1 MNDVKRAFGPR
12 SAAAAGRSGRPLA
25 ARARAWLSRN
35 GPLLL
40 MALPAMAVL
49 FTFSY
54 MSMPGILLA
63 FKDYKAAL
71 GLYGSE
77 WVGLSNFEYL
87 FSTGI
92 ALRIIRN
99 TLWLNTLFIV
109 ANLVCSL
116 LIAVLLH
123 EIYDRFASRIYQS
136 ILFFPFFVSW
146 VIVGFFVY
154 ILMSTDT
161 GAVNGVLKALGLE
174 PVNWYSTPEAWP
186 VVLVLSNLWHSL
198 GYFTVIYLAGMIGIN
213 PEYYEA
219 ARIDGASRLQEIT
232 KIMLPL
238 IRPLIIINLLLAI
251 GRIFFANFDLFVNV
265 IRNQGALLPTT
276 DVLDTYVFRSL
287 TVLGNFNM
295 ASAAGVFQAVV
306 GFTLVMLSNWVVRRL
321 DPEQGLF

>member
-1 MNDVKRAFGPR
+1 
-12 SAAAAGRSGRPLA
+12 
-25 ARARAWLSRN
+25 
-35 GPLLL
+35 
-40 MALPAMAVL
+40 
-49 FTFSY
+49 
-54 MSMPGILLA
+54 
-63 FKDYKAAL
+63 
-71 GLYGSE
+71 
-77 WVGLSNFEYL
+77 
-87 FSTGI
+87 
-92 ALRIIRN
+92 
-99 TLWLNTLFIV
+99 
-109 ANLVCSL
+109 
-116 LIAVLLH
+116 
-123 EIYDRFASRIYQS
+123 
-136 ILFFPFFVSW
+136 
-146 VIVGFFVY
+146 
-154 ILMSTDT
+154 
-161 GAVNGVLKALGLE
+161 
-174 PVNWYSTPEAWP
+174 
-186 VVLVLSNLWHSL
+186 VLVLSNLWHSL